1 MSLDELRQR
10 WSWKPIANCPG
21 RYVLT
26 GAPRGLSP
34 GQLLGCDAKIQEF
47 QTPHARDTVLVVV
60 CEGGGLISYRRPDGT
75 YCHTLN
81 TKEGFDRKIDQLGLR
96 LESG

>member
-1 MSLDELRQR
+1 MSFDELRER

-21 RYVLT
+21 RYVLRSAGT
-26 GAPRGLSP
+26 NLSP
-34 GQLLGCDAKIQEF
+34 RELLGCDAKIHQF

-60 CEGGGLISYRRPDGT
+60 GEGGGLISYWRPDGT

-81 TKEGFDRKIDQLGLR
+81 TKEGLARKLEQLGLR
-96 LESG
+96 LEPG

>member
-1 MSLDELRQR
+1 MSFDELRER
-10 WSWKPIANCPG
+10 WAWKPIANCPG

-26 GAPRGLSP
+26 GADTHLSP
-34 GQLLGCDAKIQEF
+34 GELLGSEVKIQEF
-47 QTPHARDTVLVVV
+47 QTRHARDTVLLVV

-81 TKEGFDRKIDQLGLR
+81 TNEGFARKIDQLGLR
-96 LESG
+96 LEPG

>member
-1 MSLDELRQR
+1 MSFDELRQR
-10 WSWKPIANCPG
+10 WPWKPIANCPG

-26 GAPRGLSP
+26 GGGTDLSP
-34 GQLLGCDAKIQEF
+34 GQVLGCDARVREF

-60 CEGGGLISYRRPDGT
+60 CEGWGLISYRRIDGT

-81 TKEGFDRKIDQLGLR
+81 TNEGLARKMDQLGLR
-96 LESG
+96 LEPG